1 LKKSALQIFSI
12 LPIRL
17 LLSKHLMR
25 IGFSIRVSIY
35 GCIILHGSIF
45 CIRLSALGN
54 NALFLITKS
63 NKGEKNYVI
72 KYN

>member
-1 LKKSALQIFSI
+1 
-12 LPIRL
+12 
-17 LLSKHLMR
+17 MR